1 MQHMK
6 RAGGKRC
13 MEVDHFR
20 PRGSHRNLFTNLVP
34 ATRHCNG
41 SKSQTWPTKG
51 QQREGIRLINPFIE
65 RDYGKHIFEDPT
77 SNRLVGVTPAG
88 QYQIIVCDLNAPH
101 FVEERKDRSRIHKL
115 LESSGNVTG
124 SLDDAK
130 HAITELRREL
140 EQMIPPIPLPPVRA
154 LAD

>member
-1 MQHMK
+1 
-6 RAGGKRC
+6 

-20 PRGSHRNLFTNLVP
+20 PRGSRRNLYSNLIP

-51 QQREGIRLINPFIE
+51 QQRAGIRLLNPFVE
-65 RDYGKHIFEDPT
+65 RDYGKHIFEEPI
-77 SNRLVGVTPAG
+77 SHRLVGVTSAG
-88 QYQIIVCDLNAPH
+88 RYQIIVCDLNAAH
-101 FVEERKDRSRIHKL
+101 FVEERKDRARIRKL
-115 LESSGNVTG
+115 LESPGTVTG

-130 HAITELRREL
+130 RAIEELRREL
-140 EQMIPPIPLPPVRA
+140 DQMIPPIPSLPNCA

>member
-1 MQHMK
+1 MQHLK

-20 PRGSHRNLFTNLVP
+20 PRGSRRNLYTNLIP

-51 QQREGIRLINPFIE
+51 QQREGIRLINPFVE
-65 RDYGKHIFEDPT
+65 CDYGKHIFEDPI
-77 SNRLVGVTPAG
+77 SHRLVGFTSAG
-88 QYQIIVCDLNAPH
+88 RYQIIVCDLNAAH
-101 FVEERKDRSRIHKL
+101 FIEERKDRARIRKV
-115 LESSGNVTG
+115 LESPGTVTG
-124 SLDDAK
+124 SLNEAK
-130 HAITELRREL
+130 HAIEALRREL
-140 EQMIPPIPLPPVRA
+140 EQMIPQIPPPPDSA